1 MRMARVALTAV
12 GAAALLGAHPRPP
25 QPPPVL
31 GWPLQ
36 CRLGVDCF
44 VQNYLDADPGLG
56 VRDYHGGQ
64 RSYDGHNG
72 VDIRLPSLVEQ
83 RAGVAVRA
91 VARGRV
97 LRVRDGVPDLD
108 VDRRGKA
115 AVAGEECGN
124 GLVIDHGGGWETQY
138 CHLARGSIA
147 VRPGR
152 TVRAG
157 ATIGRVGLS
166 GDTQFPHV
174 HLTVRHDGRVVDPFA
189 FAAPPGS
196 RGGGIALWRDRRPYQ
211 SGEVLLTGFATRVV
225 DGAAAQ
231 EAGADQRPRPDRDA
245 PALVAFAQAIGLE
258 RGDVQRILVTGPD
271 SRTVVEGGQPP
282 LDHDKAVTILSVG
295 RKMPAGGWP
304 AGVYQ
309 ARYSVVRG
317 DAEVIV
323 KTFRVRL

>member
-1 MRMARVALTAV
+1 MRMARVALTAI

-44 VQNYLDADPGLG
+44 VQNYLDADPGPG

-83 RAGVAVRA
+83 RAGVAVRS

-189 FAAPPGS
+189 WCPMGAPCAKPK
-196 RGGGIALWRDRRPYQ
+196 ALWKDRVAYQ
-211 SGEVLLTGFATRVV
+211 SGEVILTGFATHAVTS
-225 DGAAAQ
+225 DDAQ
-231 EAGADQRPRPDRDA
+231 AEGSAPLPGPTRTG
-245 PALVAFAQAIGLE
+245 PALVAFAQSIGLE
-258 RGDVQRILVTGPD
+258 RGDVPRISIVAPSGKTIVD
-271 SRTVVEGGQPP
+271 SRFAP
-282 LDHDKAVTILSVG
+282 LEQDQAVFILSVG
-295 RKMPAGGWP
+295 RKAPPGGFA

-309 ARYSVVRG
+309 ARFAVERKQVQ
-317 DAEVIV
+317 VIS
-323 KTFRVRL
+323 KTFRISL